1 MVDLDAKMDTGP
13 GAHTATRGRP
23 ALPCLYSLISNENE
37 KKLVDMLTAEE
48 GVEFTNSRKRTAF
61 ILAES
66 VEKLTKLHPIEKL
79 GFLTLTFK
87 DHVTDPKEAQR
98 RLNSL
103 LTRVI
108 KPRYGRYIGVF
119 ERQKNGR
126 IHYHFLVTLPH
137 DIRTGVDFNAI
148 KKRDYKTAGKYLRDE
163 WFFWRTTAKKYC
175 FGRTE
180 LLPIRS
186 TAQAIKYYVG
196 KYISK
201 SVTADKDRRDK
212 GVRLP
217 RYSKGVKAGNIR
229 FAFISNGATKWR
241 KAVAFFAELL
251 SDHYQQPITELDHIT
266 ERLGNRWA
274 YKYRNYILCISEALE
289 IFEGISPSIEKD
301 WLATLKKDFDIG
313 FAIKIVNNT

>member
-1 MVDLDAKMDTGP
+1 MADLRAKTSIIEGGDSANG
-13 GAHTATRGRP
+13 GVS
-23 ALPCLYSLISNENE
+23 ALPCLYSLISTENTR
-37 KKLVDMLTAEE
+37 KLADLLSAEE

-66 VEKLTKLHPIEKL
+66 VEKLTNIHPIEKL

-87 DHVTDPKEAQR
+87 DHVTCPKEAQK

-103 LTRVI
+103 ISHVI
-108 KPRYGRYIGVF
+108 KPRYGLYIGVF

-126 IHYHFLVTLPH
+126 IHYHFLVSLQD

-148 KKRDYKTAGKYLRDE
+148 KKRDYRTASKALRDE
-163 WFFWRTTAKKYC
+163 WSFWRKTAEKYR

-180 LLPIRS
+180 LLPIKS
-186 TAQAIKYYVG
+186 TSQAIKYYVG

-229 FAFISNGATKWR
+229 FAFISEGATKWR

-251 SDHYQQPITELDHIT
+251 SDHFKQPITEMDHIT

-274 YKYRNYILCISEALE
+274 YKYRNYILCISEALQ
-289 IFEGISPSIEKD
+289 IFEGISPSIGKD
-301 WLATLKKDFDIG
+301 WINSLKKEFDIG
-313 FAIKIVNNT
+313 FAIKVINNS